1 MRLEN
6 EFEVDADIERAWLLL
21 TDLEQVMPCIP
32 GASLDDRDGDSYRG
46 HVKIKVGPIQANLQG
61 AAHFESCDDTAHD
74 AVIRA
79 AGKDSKGSASVDTSI
94 HARLEQLTAQQT
106 RVVLDTDLDI
116 SGRMAQFGRGAI
128 ADVGT
133 RILNQFAANIG
144 QKLAAEKDA
153 PSGATAAPTNGAA
166 TQAAPTTPATTGA
179 TASHAAT
186 ADASDEA
193 GTEMKMLDLIGPMI
207 KERYGQAVVGALAG
221 LALGWLLF
229 GRGKAGGRARQT
241 YPWFL
246 TPPPVYWEHWNR
258 AEHP

>member
-6 EFEVDADIERAWLLL
+6 EFEVDADIQRAWLLL

-32 GASLDDRDGDSYRG
+32 GASLTGHDGDSYRG
-46 HVKIKVGPIQANLQG
+46 SVKIKVGPIQANLQG
-61 AAHFESCDDTAHD
+61 TAHFESRDDAAHD

-79 AGKDSKGSASVDTSI
+79 VGKDSKGSASVDTSI
-94 HARLEQLTAQQT
+94 HARLEQVTDQQT

-166 TQAAPTTPATTGA
+166 TQAGPTTPATTGV
-179 TASHAAT
+179 TASHTSA
-186 ADASDEA
+186 ADAGGET
-193 GTEMKMLDLIGPMI
+193 GTEMKVLDLIGPMI
-207 KERYGQAVVGALAG
+207 KERYGQAIVGVLAG
-221 LALGWLLF
+221 LALGWLVF
-229 GRGKAGGRARQT
+229 GRGKTGGRTGQT
-241 YPWFL
+241 YPWFPA
-246 TPPPVYWEHWNR
+246 PPPAYWEYWKP